1 LLDTHTFL
9 WAVTDPSRLS
19 ARARSVIEAVEHEV
33 LLSVASVWEMAIK
46 AAIGRLA
53 LPGFSDLGAFVNTQ
67 MRETGFGVLPV
78 RLEHALRVGSL
89 RQLHRDPFDRLLVA
103 QAQVEGLTLVTRDP
117 RLSGYEVETLW

>member
-1 LLDTHTFL
+1 M
-9 WAVTDPSRLS
+9 
-19 ARARSVIEAVEHEV
+19 IEAVEHEV

-46 AAIGRLA
+46 VAIGRLA